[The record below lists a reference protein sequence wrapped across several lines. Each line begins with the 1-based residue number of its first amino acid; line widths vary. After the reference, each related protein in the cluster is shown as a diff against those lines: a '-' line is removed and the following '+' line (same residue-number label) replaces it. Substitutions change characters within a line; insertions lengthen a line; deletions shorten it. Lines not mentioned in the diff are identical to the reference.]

1 MVNNTPESHK
11 AKPHMSASLGGS
23 SNHMLASSGPIPNLS
38 RTQVHFNEFKIKTPQ
53 MNESSDTTTTNEL
66 HDVSP
71 HCNESTNKTYSSE
84 QGDEFSN
91 TTLLA
96 SHHISNPSQSINIH
110 PLDSINDLVLSDSM
124 APAPSSRKPSLSN
137 HSSSNDLS
145 IPSNSLTGRKAARS
159 LRIFRGV
166 SNQQA
171 SDSIDET
178 DLEENHNKL
187 PVSKSTTS
195 TTMTQK
201 KAPKADDYSSLI
213 SSVRNKKRNS
223 VLIIPDKPA
232 YAPSNAEMSIESNIL
247 DLEPVSSA
255 TYFPHTPADQK
266 QSILSI
272 PNTPRST
279 SPISDIP
286 QAQHLTADV
295 EFDHTTNGDITKIKL
310 QSTPPHEGFLEVE
323 DNEKLGNIASS
334 STVLPDPGPSYETKE
349 VSNDIVSGTS
359 HINQDY
365 SHNTNGNTH
374 DRVHY
379 PQSMTSQELFPLAVE
394 LRPFKNKVG
403 GHTAIFSF
411 SKRAVCKALVNR
423 ENLFYETVELRH
435 PELLRFMP
443 KYIGVLNVRYSSLIH
458 EESTNEINPP
468 SLNNSPQVSAD
479 PKGINIFQGST
490 NKDEQLPPEVVLD
503 DNKHIIPD
511 SLWKQYSNSIPSPL
525 ADSFMETNKNS
536 FHNSLHE
543 SLQQGGS
550 DSVSSSLNSANPHIS
565 RNSNNI
571 GSTLVNTDF
580 QAQILQEVFHPSLK
594 LQSNTIS
601 NQTTNTL
608 FNHTTTNDQECAN
621 DIFTMDDDLTQSKP
635 SEISA
640 PQSPEMQKVS
650 IRSPMTLESGE
661 SHAMSPMSVPILR
674 KHTRFERYIL
684 LEDLTSSM
692 KKPCVLD
699 LKMGTRQY
707 GIEANPNKQ
716 KSQRRKCLSTTS
728 RKLGVRI
735 CGLQIF
741 KLLEV
746 EGKEDEEEHFLI
758 KDKYFGR
765 RVQIGLQFCKILAKF
780 LYNGRNNYSI
790 LVKIPDLIKQFQE
803 LYCVFGNLPGYRMY
817 GSSILLMYDG
827 AVNSR
832 EEHVKVKII
841 DFAQS
846 VISQDDEG
854 VDGTHNYKEATI
866 PPFHPNFADLGYL
879 RGLQSLIL
887 YFKLIFK
894 IITGVEF
901 LNQAAEYIATN
912 KDKYMNKNTW
922 LDTYAESDDTSIT
935 DSVNE
940 NDPFN
945 IHFPEYSLSDDEG
958 VSE

>member
-1 MVNNTPESHK
+1 
-11 AKPHMSASLGGS
+11 
-23 SNHMLASSGPIPNLS
+23 
-38 RTQVHFNEFKIKTPQ
+38 
-53 MNESSDTTTTNEL
+53 
-66 HDVSP
+66 
-71 HCNESTNKTYSSE
+71 
-84 QGDEFSN
+84 
-91 TTLLA
+91 
-96 SHHISNPSQSINIH
+96 
-110 PLDSINDLVLSDSM
+110 
-124 APAPSSRKPSLSN
+124 
-137 HSSSNDLS
+137 
-145 IPSNSLTGRKAARS
+145 
-159 LRIFRGV
+159 
-166 SNQQA
+166 
-171 SDSIDET
+171 
-178 DLEENHNKL
+178 
-187 PVSKSTTS
+187 
-195 TTMTQK
+195 
-201 KAPKADDYSSLI
+201 
-213 SSVRNKKRNS
+213 
-223 VLIIPDKPA
+223 
-232 YAPSNAEMSIESNIL
+232 
-247 DLEPVSSA
+247 
-255 TYFPHTPADQK
+255 
-266 QSILSI
+266 
-272 PNTPRST
+272 
-279 SPISDIP
+279 
-286 QAQHLTADV
+286 
-295 EFDHTTNGDITKIKL
+295 
-310 QSTPPHEGFLEVE
+310 
-323 DNEKLGNIASS
+323 
-334 STVLPDPGPSYETKE
+334 
-349 VSNDIVSGTS
+349 
-359 HINQDY
+359 
-365 SHNTNGNTH
+365 
-374 DRVHY
+374 
-379 PQSMTSQELFPLAVE
+379 
-394 LRPFKNKVG
+394 
-403 GHTAIFSF
+403 
-411 SKRAVCKALVNR
+411 
-423 ENLFYETVELRH
+423 
-435 PELLRFMP
+435 
-443 KYIGVLNVRYSSLIH
+443 
-458 EESTNEINPP
+458 
-468 SLNNSPQVSAD
+468 
-479 PKGINIFQGST
+479 
-490 NKDEQLPPEVVLD
+490 
-503 DNKHIIPD
+503 
-511 SLWKQYSNSIPSPL
+511 
-525 ADSFMETNKNS
+525 METNKNS

-543 SLQQGGS
+543 SIQQGGS

-565 RNSNNI
+565 RTSNNT

-594 LQSNTIS
+594 LQSNTPS
-601 NQTTNTL
+601 NQTTNTASNQNTTTPS
-608 FNHTTTNDQECAN
+608 NHTTTNDQECTN

-635 SEISA
+635 NEIST
-640 PQSPEMQKVS
+640 PQSPEMQRVS

-846 VISQDDEG
+846 VISQDDED

-866 PPFHPNFADLGYL
+866 PPFHPNCADLGYL
-879 RGLQSLIL
+879 RGLKSLIL

-894 IITGVEF
+894 IITGVDF
-901 LNQAAEYIATN
+901 LNQAAEHIAVN

-922 LDTYAESDDTSIT
+922 LDTYAESDDSAIT